1 MNSIPPANRK
11 CHRCNFDKSCR
22 ELVISEAC
30 ERWSKIS
37 GANPQTGEPLDKWA
51 CIDDLQHIVLLEVA
65 NQTSKVSV
73 EMNVLR
79 NELSKSHSEQM
90 TMASIAVQR
99 SASAVQESFS
109 KTLIDYLPPSRP
121 TRLLEN
127 Q

>member
-1 MNSIPPANRK
+1 MNSIPPVNRK